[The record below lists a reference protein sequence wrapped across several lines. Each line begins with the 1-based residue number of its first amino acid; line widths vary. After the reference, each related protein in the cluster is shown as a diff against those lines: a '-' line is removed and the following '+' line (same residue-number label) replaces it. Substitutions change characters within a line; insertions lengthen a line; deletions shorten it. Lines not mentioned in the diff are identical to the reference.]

1 MLSYY
6 FNDSPTS
13 IKVIINENN
22 ELLIVG
28 FT

>member
-1 MLSYY
+1 MLNYS